1 MLSCHSAFLSSPPIL
16 SLCAF
21 VWGQPDLICHI
32 FALVQPF
39 ISYFGS
45 DFFNRHIN
53 LSQFYTAVSRT
64 KPKKGV
70 VQLENPALEVLSWLI
85 QEDVSRVSRFQFVC
99 FLVFLPVTS
108 SWFSCSGSSL
118 FVFYPTIFIQ
128 FPMKIQVCESVI

>member
-45 DFFNRHIN
+45 ASLNKHIN
-53 LSQFYTAVSRT
+53 LSQFCTAVSRT

-70 VQLENPALEVLSWLI
+70 VENPALEVLSWLI
-85 QEDVSRVSRFQFVC
+85 QEDVSRGVQVSICLFCCFLPGRFKLVHLSGIQFVC
-99 FLVFLPVTS
+99 L
-108 SWFSCSGSSL
+108 C
-118 FVFYPTIFIQ
+118 VFYPKI